1 MQGCQRQVGDPEIIH
16 SPADHESRTML
27 SIEQY
32 RYGADNL
39 AYLIYGKKRAMAV
52 DGGAWTDILKFLSK
66 NDLVL
71 DYVTNTHDHFDHT
84 PGNDE
89 LLNRTKATYLGFAD
103 LPDGREIALDT
114 DKITVMRT
122 PGHSLDS
129 RCFYTGSAIITGD
142 TLFNGTIGNCF
153 SGDLKAFFLSIK
165 RLMASPPDTL
175 IFAGHDYWMDS
186 LAFAKCLEPEN
197 TDMERFRSSYDP
209 DHVYSTLAEEF
220 KVNPY
225 LRFNEPPIIN
235 ILKKRDLPHETEWE
249 RWQSLMS
256 IDGA

>member
-1 MQGCQRQVGDPEIIH
+1 
-16 SPADHESRTML
+16 ML
-27 SIEQY
+27 NIEQY

-52 DGGAWTDILKFLSK
+52 DGGAWADILEFLSQ

-71 DYVTNTHDHFDHT
+71 DYVANTHDHYDHT

-89 LLNRTKATYLGFAD
+89 LLKRTKAKYLGFAD
-103 LPDGREIALDT
+103 LPDGREIALDA
-114 DKITVMRT
+114 DKIIVMRT

-153 SGDLKAFFLSIK
+153 TGDLKAFFLSIK
-165 RLMASPPDTL
+165 RLMAFPPNTL

-186 LAFAKCLEPEN
+186 LAFAEYLEPEN
-197 TDMERFRSSYDP
+197 AEIERFRGLYDP
-209 DHVYSTLAEEF
+209 GHVCSTLAEEF
-220 KVNPY
+220 KINPY
-225 LRFNEPPIIN
+225 LRFNETPIIN
-235 ILKKRDLPHETEWE
+235 LLKKRELPHETEGQ
-249 RWQSLMS
+249 RWDSLMS

>member
-1 MQGCQRQVGDPEIIH
+1 
-16 SPADHESRTML
+16 ML

-52 DGGAWTDILKFLSK
+52 DGGAWADILEFLSQ

-71 DYVTNTHDHFDHT
+71 DYVANTHDHYDHT

-89 LLNRTKATYLGFAD
+89 LLKRTKAKYLGFAD
-103 LPDGREIALDT
+103 LPDGREIFLDT
-114 DKITVMRT
+114 DKIIVMRT

-129 RCFYTGSAIITGD
+129 CCLYTGSAIITGD

-153 SGDLKAFFLSIK
+153 TGDLNAFFLSIK
-165 RLMASPPDTL
+165 RLMAFPPNTL

-186 LAFAKCLEPEN
+186 LAFAVCLEPEN
-197 TDMERFRSSYDP
+197 ADIERFRGLYDP
-209 DHVYSTLAEEF
+209 GHVCSTLSEEL
-220 KVNPY
+220 KINPY
-225 LRFNEPPIIN
+225 LRFNKTPIIN
-235 ILKKRDLPHETEWE
+235 LLKKRDLPHETERQ
-249 RWQSLMS
+249 RWDSLMS